1 MSRSMSGLLDEVGSR
16 KDEVETSL
24 QKLRDLALGEGEG
37 READA
42 EADKEEALGAV
53 LEGLEAATLRSSTC
67 QRRFLQL
74 DGPQLL
80 LTGMAAHLEN
90 MKIQLISCRILQHLA
105 SLVSLDAAEVLAD
118 FGACEAIQ
126 KALEAHPNVAALHQ
140 AALQAL
146 ELLAFTGTEAR
157 LKALRCGCP
166 EVVVA
171 SLKRFRTDA
180 HVQQACLA
188 ALQALLEDSAVG
200 TSTDSEEE
208 SNCQEIVAKLGGI
221 AAIVG
226 ALADHREDAQL
237 QYWGQVV
244 LSALCHDNV
253 KLRAEAQQK
262 CHWQRIEVD
271 FDI

>member
-1 MSRSMSGLLDEVGSR
+1 MSRSMSGLLDEPGSR

-24 QKLRDLALGEGEG
+24 QKLRDLAEG
-37 READA
+37 RAEDA
-42 EADKEEALGAV
+42 EAEADVAEV
-53 LEGLEAATLRSSTC
+53 LEVLEAATLRSSTC

-80 LTGMAAHLEN
+80 LTCMAAQLEN
-90 MKIQLISCRILQHLA
+90 VRIQLIACRILQHLA
-105 SLVSLDAAEVLAD
+105 SLVSLDAAEVLSD

-200 TSTDSEEE
+200 TTDSEEE

-262 CHWQRIEVD
+262 CHWQRIEID